1 MRAAFA
7 AFLAT
12 LTRADR
18 DERLCR
24 EIVARGICA
33 PTSDLGIAVRATLAR
48 VDALRGQRD
57 DMWTKWGESHGNL
70 LAARDYAGNT
80 LAECERLAEVLDKSR
95 TQVVELRRRLDA
107 AESAPPHT
115 ASGDALSVCMGLLG
129 VKTYA
134 ATTAAIKALLYEVAT
149 LRGIHRD
156 MLRVVGERD
165 EARRELVV
173 LRESVRNV
181 ARRMA
186 EQISEVSQ

>member
-48 VDALRGQRD
+48 VDSLRADRD
-57 DMWTKWGESHGNL
+57 DMYLKWVKADNVARSHESGRDWNAL
-70 LAARDYAGNT
+70 GAMARQLGDVCAALGLDSPLRVVEAARF
-80 LAECERLAEVLDKSR
+80 
-95 TQVVELRRRLDA
+95 LRD
-107 AESAPPHT
+107 EN
-115 ASGDALSVCMGLLG
+115 D
-129 VKTYA
+129 
-134 ATTAAIKALLYEVAT
+134 T

-156 MLRVVGERD
+156 MLRVVSERD
-165 EARRELVV
+165 EARRELVA

-186 EQISEVSQ
+186 EQISEVSNG